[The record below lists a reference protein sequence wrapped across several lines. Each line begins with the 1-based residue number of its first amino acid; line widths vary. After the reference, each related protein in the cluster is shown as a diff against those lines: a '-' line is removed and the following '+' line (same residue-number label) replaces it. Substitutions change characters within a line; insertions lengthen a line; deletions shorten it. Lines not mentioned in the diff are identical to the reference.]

1 MNTRVKNLE
10 NALGPTL
17 NGVLAE
23 ELSVAGSAVSPAALN
38 ALTAYAWIS
47 VKGAS
52 VFVTFDG
59 TDPVTATPV
68 GILLASGYERIWSR
82 RMVEA
87 AKFIQGSGAA
97 KVRIEPLS
105 E

>member
-1 MNTRVKNLE
+1 MYARITNLE
-10 NALGPTL
+10 NQLGPTL
-17 NGVLAE
+17 NSIVAQELA
-23 ELSVAGSAVSPAALN
+23 VAGTAVAPTVLN
-38 ALTAYAWIS
+38 DLSTHAWIS
-47 VKGAS
+47 VRSNS
-52 VFVTFDG
+52 VYVTFDG

-68 GILLASGYERIWSR
+68 GILLASGYNGIWSKR
-82 RMVEA
+82 LVNN